1 MTAKQI
7 ITLITGANQ
16 GLGFEV
22 AKNLV
27 LSSGSY
33 HVIIGSR
40 DPSKGAKAVANLQ
53 SLPDIKGTLDTL
65 EIEVT
70 DDESVDTAA
79 EAVAAKHGR
88 LDVLVNNA
96 GILGQLPS
104 LRDSLRAVLN
114 VNVIGAASVTEAFLP
129 LLRKSEEPRLI
140 FVGSSIGSITGAS
153 DPSSPY
159 YRPQG
164 TDYRVS
170 KAALN
175 MLMVQYHHILGL
187 EKKNFKVF
195 TADPGLNATNFTGDA
210 DSLRARGAAE
220 PHVGGAVI
228 ADVVK
233 GVRDADVGK
242 MVGKYGV
249 SPW

>member
-1 MTAKQI
+1 MAAKQI

-16 GLGFEV
+16 GIGFEV
-22 AKNLV
+22 AKNLI
-27 LSSGSY
+27 LSSASY

-40 DPSKGAKAVANLQ
+40 DPNKGAKAIADLQ
-53 SLPDIKGTLDTL
+53 ALPDIKGTLDTL

-70 DDESVDTAA
+70 DDKSVDAAA
-79 EAVAAKHGR
+79 ETFAAKYGR

-96 GILGQLPS
+96 GILSQLPS
-104 LRDSLRAVLN
+104 RRDNFRAVLN

-140 FVGSSIGSITGAS
+140 FVGSSMGSIIGAS
-153 DPSSPY
+153 DPNSPY
-159 YRPQG
+159 YRPVA
-164 TDYRVS
+164 TEYRAS

-187 EKKNFKVF
+187 EDKKWKVF
-195 TADPGLNATNFTGDA
+195 TADPGINATNFVGDVE
-210 DSLRARGAAE
+210 SLRAIGAPE

-228 ADVVK
+228 AAAVK
-233 GVRDADVGK
+233 GERDADVGK